1 MADLPKL
8 PDSEALALDLL
19 NFYLPGEA
27 TFTVT
32 APNDWSKAMPIVW
45 VVNVGGSTINHRVD
59 HAVLSV
65 STVASHRKVASV
77 LARRVQSA
85 FFQARKDNFFSDNGV
100 LSEFETIKG
109 PQLDR
114 DGLTG
119 KHPDSFNFDATYDVW
134 ARARD

>member
-1 MADLPKL
+1 MAELPKL
-8 PDSEALALDLL
+8 PDSEALAIDLL
-19 NFYLPGEA
+19 NHYMPGEA
-27 TFTVT
+27 TFTVN
-32 APNDWSKAMPIVW
+32 APNDWSKVMPIVW
-45 VVNVGGSTINHRVD
+45 VASMGGSTSSNRVD

-65 STVASHRKVASV
+65 STVGSHRKATSM

-85 FFQARKDNFFSDNGV
+85 FIQARKDNFFSDNGV
-100 LSEFETIKG
+100 VSHFETIKG

-119 KHPDSFNFDATYDVW
+119 KHSDSYNFDATYDLW